1 MTYASFW
8 KRTAAYLL
16 DYFISYFI
24 SLIIGFIFGFVLA
37 RMGANHA
44 AIQVVGILLGL
55 GVFIGYFVCPECSSW
70 QATIGKRIF
79 GLKVTDENGQRISF
93 WRSLGRYLGC
103 IVSGLTLCIG
113 YLMCLWTERKQCL
126 HDKMAGCLVIDE
138 TPNEKQGCMIAMIIG
153 FFVLLLVVFVGGIL
167 AAIALP
173 QYARALEQARAGVA
187 ADALE
192 QARSAQHA
200 YYNNHGS
207 YATRWS
213 ELNFTPC
220 LSEKSSR
227 CALSNDFSL
236 ELEPQGVAAQRQN
249 QMAPYRLFRAYDL
262 KDTRRNLVCISQQ
275 EHVKAFCQHF
285 MERQSA
291 SRSQA
296 RY

>member
-1 MTYASFW
+1 MSYASFW
-8 KRTAAYLL
+8 KRTAAYLV

-24 SLIIGFIFGFVLA
+24 SLLIGFIIGFVLA

-55 GVFIGYFVCPECSSW
+55 GVFIVYFVCAESSSW

-126 HDKMAGCLVIDE
+126 HDKMAGCLVIDN

-173 QYARALEQARAGVA
+173 QYARALEQARSAVA
-187 ADALE
+187 AEALE

-207 YATRWS
+207 YATRWDQLEKGTIPDCTIQSDPRVCVERDFTYVLAPNVITATRNS
-213 ELNFTPC
+213 ETDRYV
-220 LSEKSSR
+220 LSID
-227 CALSNDFSL
+227 SNGKWSCNA
-236 ELEPQGVAAQRQN
+236 ESENA
-249 QMAPYRLFRAYDL
+249 RAICEQ
-262 KDTRRNLVCISQQ
+262 VIQ
-275 EHVKAFCQHF
+275 
-285 MERQSA
+285 
-291 SRSQA
+291 
-296 RY
+296 